1 MSSLQ
6 FAVCQSV
13 GAAGFATSTVTGV
26 AAGGAAAG
34 GVLGGLWPGGK
45 KTENEASDSDDGAP
59 KDKPKDNNEE
69 LMEEQNLDSK
79 DENRGLTTVTPE
91 TEALFIVKN
100 DGTIY
105 MTKRQKNADKP
116 PKGKD
121 EATIEENTYSMQEN
135 ETLFEEEQNKASTN
149 DDNGDYG
156 LSLNN
161 EEGTQTEASFPI
173 SENNEEKLSLHLDV
187 RTPIGWGITAGFD
200 STRGCIKQTTHSNQ

>member
-1 MSSLQ
+1 MQ
-6 FAVCQSV
+6 FVVCQSV

-26 AAGGAAAG
+26 AAAGAGAG
-34 GVLGGLWPGGK
+34 GVLGGLWPGDK
-45 KTENEASDSDDGAP
+45 KTENEALDSDDGAP
-59 KDKPKDNNEE
+59 KDPKDNNEE
-69 LMEEQNLDSK
+69 LMEEQ
-79 DENRGLTTVTPE
+79 NRGLTTVTPE

-121 EATIEENTYSMQEN
+121 GATIEENTYSMKEN
-135 ETLFEEEQNKASTN
+135 ETLFKEEQNKAST
-149 DDNGDYG
+149 DDEDYG
-156 LSLNN
+156 LSLSN

-187 RTPIGWGITAGFD
+187 RTPIGWGISAGFD

>member
-1 MSSLQ
+1 MQ
-6 FAVCQSV
+6 FVVCQSV

-26 AAGGAAAG
+26 AAAGAGAG
-34 GVLGGLWPGGK
+34 GVLGGLWPGDK
-45 KTENEASDSDDGAP
+45 KTENEALDSDDGAP
-59 KDKPKDNNEE
+59 KDPKDNNEE
-69 LMEEQNLDSK
+69 LMEEQNIDSK

-116 PKGKD
+116 PKSKD
-121 EATIEENTYSMQEN
+121 GATIEENTYSMKEN
-135 ETLFEEEQNKASTN
+135 ETLFKEEQNKAST
-149 DDNGDYG
+149 DDEDYG

-187 RTPIGWGITAGFD
+187 RTPIGWGISAGFD
-200 STRGCIKQTTHSNQ
+200 STRGCIKQTTLSNQ